1 MFNVK
6 VIGVL
11 YVNYV
16 NNDPERPFYSLNITQ
31 KKKDG
36 EEYFYVNI
44 FFNEDVEVP
53 ENGTKIKVKG
63 EGRLFRDKNTKV
75 TRISIS
81 NAEIIEEIQENNFLL
96 DESDTPI
103 TESITSSTD
112 LFEGK
117 TTDDFAF

>member
-1 MFNVK
+1 M
-6 VIGVL
+6 
-11 YVNYV
+11 
-16 NNDPERPFYSLNITQ
+16 
-31 KKKDG
+31 
-36 EEYFYVNI
+36 
-44 FFNEDVEVP
+44 P

-81 NAEIIEEIQENNFLL
+81 NAEIIEEIQENNFSL